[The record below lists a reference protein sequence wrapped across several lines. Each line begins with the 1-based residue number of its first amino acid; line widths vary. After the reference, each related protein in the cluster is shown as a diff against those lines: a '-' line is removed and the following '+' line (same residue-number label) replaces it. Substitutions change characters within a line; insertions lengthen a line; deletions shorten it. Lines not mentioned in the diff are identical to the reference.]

1 VENDRLALLEPE
13 LADLL
18 AEHGAPPTVLAACR
32 LAAVAAGIRDGGAA
46 QALEALSSAGPD
58 RALAEVSQQ
67 LAVQYDQA
75 AWAAQ
80 ERGLD
85 AEYDSLFRQARA
97 AAALAFAHSGDAR
110 DALHEA
116 AHAYG
121 DSEQFANA
129 LSAALST

>member
-1 VENDRLALLEPE
+1 VENDRLGLLEPE
-13 LADLL
+13 LAGLL
-18 AEHGAPPTVLAACR
+18 AEHGEPLTVLAACR
-32 LAAVAAGIRDGGAA
+32 LAAAAAGMRDGRAA

-58 RALAEVSQQ
+58 RSLAEVSQQ
-67 LAVQYDQA
+67 LADEYDQA

-80 ERGLD
+80 ERRLD

-97 AAALAFAHSGDAR
+97 AAGLAFAHNGDAR
-110 DALHEA
+110 DALYEA
-116 AHAYG
+116 AHAFG